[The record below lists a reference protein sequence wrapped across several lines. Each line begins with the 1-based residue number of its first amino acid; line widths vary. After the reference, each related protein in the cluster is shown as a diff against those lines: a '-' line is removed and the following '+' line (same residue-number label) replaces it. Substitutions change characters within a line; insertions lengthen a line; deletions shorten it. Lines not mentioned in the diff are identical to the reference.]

1 VELFGF
7 PLKLNMV
14 TLFNSWIVIGLLL
27 LLAWAATRKMD
38 LVPGRL
44 QVLCEM
50 ITEFFEDVCVSTL
63 GEKQGR
69 KYLPFIATIFM
80 FVLLGNSIGTI
91 PGLTC
96 PTQDLNTPLGLTIIV
111 VAVMHVSAIRVN
123 GTRGWLWSFYEPS
136 FPGDRI
142 STKIVGALSFLG
154 GCVLYYFLLKSYIM
168 GWPGMSVAARIGFGA
183 LIGLYFANL
192 LGVTIIAFQMGQVP
206 NVLMAPLNFVGELG
220 KAISH
225 PFRLFGNIFGGFV
238 ILSVVGSLILYI
250 GLPPFMNAFFG
261 LFIGL
266 IQAFVYAMLALAY
279 IAVMITEE

>member
-1 VELFGF
+1 
-7 PLKLNMV
+7 
-14 TLFNSWIVIGLLL
+14 
-27 LLAWAATRKMD
+27 
-38 LVPGRL
+38 
-44 QVLCEM
+44 
-50 ITEFFEDVCVSTL
+50 
-63 GEKQGR
+63 
-69 KYLPFIATIFM
+69 
-80 FVLLGNSIGTI
+80 
-91 PGLTC
+91 
-96 PTQDLNTPLGLTIIV
+96 
-111 VAVMHVSAIRVN
+111 MHVSAIRVN
-123 GTRGWLWSFYEPS
+123 GVKGWLWSFYEPS
-136 FPGDRI
+136 FPGDRV
-142 STKIVGALSFLG
+142 STKIVGALSFIG
-154 GCVLYYFLLKSYIM
+154 GCVLYYVLLKAYIS
-168 GWPGMSVAARIGFGA
+168 GWGDMSTGARVGFGF

-206 NVLMAPLNFVGELG
+206 NALMAPLNFVGELG